1 MSHGGKMMD
10 SELEQAHDRL
20 CVLNKLF
27 SLSKPVLSSLR
38 GLVTSMPTS
47 SIAERVK
54 WDIQVKCPSQ

>member
-1 MSHGGKMMD
+1 MME

-38 GLVTSMPTS
+38 RLVTSTPTS

-54 WDIQVKCPSQ
+54 WDIQVKCQS